1 MVKTYLK
8 AGPLHFQINSPPRVF
23 DFTQA
28 QQYGTLIAKDG
39 KMVPIVSAKANL
51 KDQKIKKAQI
61 EAGQK
66 KIEFLKTWKSN
77 SIDPK
82 L

>member
-1 MVKTYLK
+1 
-8 AGPLHFQINSPPRVF
+8 
-23 DFTQA
+23 
-28 QQYGTLIAKDG
+28 
-39 KMVPIVSAKANL
+39 MVPIVSAKANL

-77 SIDPK
+77 RIDPK